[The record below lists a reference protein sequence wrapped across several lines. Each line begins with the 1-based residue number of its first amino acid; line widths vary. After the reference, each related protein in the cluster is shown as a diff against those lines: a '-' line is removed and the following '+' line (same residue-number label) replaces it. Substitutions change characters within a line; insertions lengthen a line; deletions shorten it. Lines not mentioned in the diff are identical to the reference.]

1 MSPTGE
7 QVTLMVIPSFPGTER
22 PVAETKSKAQAG
34 RQPRGGGKEG
44 IMEPGLLLDPVLGPP
59 LVRPELHRGSSFKP
73 FLPSPRG
80 TASWH

>member
-7 QVTLMVIPSFPGTER
+7 QVTLMVISSFPGTEC

-34 RQPRGGGKEG
+34 RQPRGWEGGDHG
-44 IMEPGLLLDPVLGPP
+44 AGALAWGPP

>member
-34 RQPRGGGKEG
+34 RQPRGGEG
-44 IMEPGLLLDPVLGPP
+44 GDHGAGAL
-59 LVRPELHRGSSFKP
+59 
-73 FLPSPRG
+73 
-80 TASWH
+80 A